1 MRTYPIK
8 DDAGVLFAFEINAQL
23 LGGRLARVLGQVEG
37 VSDVRRRRWW
47 VGSPDV
53 HIRFLYRG
61 REYIVWE
68 PFGDNSRWWIGPEQ
82 TSVEPVS
89 LVDIERAV
97 ANRSRVRESGEVLT
111 WRILGLL
118 LLALSAFGF
127 VNAFVL
133 KLHGPGGDLGVI
145 AGILALCAFGVAR
158 WIARR
163 G

>member
-1 MRTYPIK
+1 
-8 DDAGVLFAFEINAQL
+8 
-23 LGGRLARVLGQVEG
+23 
-37 VSDVRRRRWW
+37 
-47 VGSPDV
+47 V

>member
-1 MRTYPIK
+1 
-8 DDAGVLFAFEINAQL
+8 
-23 LGGRLARVLGQVEG
+23 
-37 VSDVRRRRWW
+37 
-47 VGSPDV
+47 
-53 HIRFLYRG
+53 
-61 REYIVWE
+61 
-68 PFGDNSRWWIGPEQ
+68 
-82 TSVEPVS
+82 
-89 LVDIERAV
+89 
-97 ANRSRVRESGEVLT
+97 
-111 WRILGLL
+111 L